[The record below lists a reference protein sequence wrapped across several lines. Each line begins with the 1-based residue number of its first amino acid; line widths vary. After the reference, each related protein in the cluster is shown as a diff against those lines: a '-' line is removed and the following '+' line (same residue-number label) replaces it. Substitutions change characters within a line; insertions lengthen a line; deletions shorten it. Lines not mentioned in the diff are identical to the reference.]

1 MITNTNSKVDNK
13 FNIGNI
19 NNNNNCIHD
28 IWQIC
33 IMYIC
38 VYPYIAH
45 RQDFECFQVSA
56 GFRVRRVSARVR
68 MRPRNQISDPAG
80 AGFGCGPGFGPMQAT
95 LYFIHIYIY
104 CWCREL
110 GSFKDCAFF
119 FVSFCAGRVSEMG
132 VRTFLFYR
140 YWQIW
145 RKHVAR
151 KLRVSQNLDKST
163 ICHVFLKSTFQVF
176 YISSCHRLSWFQTKP
191 STLYQN
197 ITHYNTLRR
206 FRGEEM

>member
-1 MITNTNSKVDNK
+1 MLFV
-13 FNIGNI
+13 
-19 NNNNNCIHD
+19 C
-28 IWQIC
+28 
-33 IMYIC
+33 
-38 VYPYIAH
+38 
-45 RQDFECFQVSA
+45 
-56 GFRVRRVSARVR
+56 
-68 MRPRNQISDPAG
+68 
-80 AGFGCGPGFGPMQAT
+80 T
-95 LYFIHIYIY
+95 LSHIILCSIVHIHIQVYTYIYIYMCMWIEREICMLQCMY

-132 VRTFLFYR
+132 VQTFLFYR

-151 KLRVSQNLDKST
+151 KLPVSQNLDKST

-176 YISSCHRLSWFQTKP
+176 YISSCHRLSWFQIKP

-197 ITHYNTLRR
+197 TTHYNTLMR